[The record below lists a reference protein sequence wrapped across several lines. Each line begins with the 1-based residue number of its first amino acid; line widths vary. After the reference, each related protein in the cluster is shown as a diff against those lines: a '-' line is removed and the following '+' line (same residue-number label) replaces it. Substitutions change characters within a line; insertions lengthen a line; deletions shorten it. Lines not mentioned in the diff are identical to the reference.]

1 MNHKLMTGLVLAS
14 VLSRAPVAMALP
26 AETQPAMP
34 ALTVQVTVICPE
46 NPVGQPLLAALPQA
60 LKTDGYVHGKPW
72 SMVRLFVYAAPSV
85 NNRKNPHGWSIA
97 VAHTFFEPTL
107 AAAFHLLKGKNH
119 AAPTG
124 PTGQLFNMLIHSWG
138 TLTYLGVINIDHL
151 DQKKIPLL
159 AGNIINT
166 FSKRWPPHGP
176 MGPKPKSLP
185 HLAGGRPGEIMPP
198 PLNVGRG
205 KP

>member
-1 MNHKLMTGLVLAS
+1 MTTTLKFMAGTVLLC
-14 VLSRAPVAMALP
+14 VLSCAYATAAQPK
-26 AETQPAMP
+26 TQAI
-34 ALTVQVTVICPE
+34 AVQVDVICPVHS
-46 NPVGQPLLAALPQA
+46 VGQPLLAALQQD

-72 SMVRLFVYAAPSV
+72 PMVRLFVYAAPSV
-85 NNRKNPHGWSIA
+85 NNRKNPQGWSIA
-97 VAHTFFEPTL
+97 VAHTFFEPML

-124 PTGQLFNMLIHSWG
+124 PTGQLFNMLIHSQG
-138 TLTYLGVINIDHL
+138 ALTYLGVINIDHL

-166 FSKRWPPHGP
+166 FSKPWPPFGP
-176 MGPKPKSLP
+176 LGPRPKPLP
-185 HLAGGRPGEIMPP
+185 QLAGSQPGAMMGSSSDTRPT
-198 PLNVGRG
+198 

>member
-1 MNHKLMTGLVLAS
+1 MTTLKFMAGTALLC
-14 VLSRAPVAMALP
+14 VLSCAYGAVA
-26 AETQPAMP
+26 QPKTP
-34 ALTVQVTVICPE
+34 ALAVQVEVICPV
-46 NPVGQPLLAALPQA
+46 NAVAQPLLAALQQD

-72 SMVRLFVYAAPSV
+72 PMVRLFVYAAPNV
-85 NNRKNPHGWSIA
+85 NNRKNPQGWSIA
-97 VAHTFFEPTL
+97 VAHAFFEPML

-124 PTGQLFNMLIHSWG
+124 PNGQLFNMLIHSQG

-166 FSKRWPPHGP
+166 FSKRWPPLGP
-176 MGPKPKSLP
+176 LGPKPKPLP
-185 HLAGGRPGEIMPP
+185 QLAGGRPGAV
-198 PLNVGRG
+198 VGSPRNAG
-205 KP
+205 STNP